1 MRASDVQSPDPQQF
15 IPLSPGDFQLLLALS
30 QGPLHGYGIMKAVDE
45 TSRSRV
51 SIEIGSIYRIVARLV
66 TAGLIAEDQAAGDVV
81 HAGKARR
88 TYRLTGLGLAVLRAE
103 AQRLRDAVS
112 LAGPLLEGPGEQG

>member
-1 MRASDVQSPDPQQF
+1 VRTSDVQSHDPQQF
-15 IPLSPGDFQLLLALS
+15 IPLSPSDFQLLLALS
-30 QGPLHGYGIMKAVDE
+30 SGPLHGYGIMKAVDE

-51 SIEIGSIYRIVARLV
+51 RIEIGSVYRIVARLL
-66 TAGLIAEDQAAGDVV
+66 TAGLIAEDRAAGAVV

-112 LAGPLLEGPGEQG
+112 LANPLLESPGEHR